1 LARYNP
7 NGTLDTTFGN
17 GGKVVTDPSP
27 SGAYNEIWDLALQPD
42 GRILAAGNIS
52 TSNDG
57 LFAVARY
64 NPHGTLDPYFCTNVI
79 ATSNRTVNTGDRAY
93 SVLVQPDGRIVLV
106 GGSSGGNSASHFA
119 LSRFESYGYLDY
131 SFGSGGTVLTDIPGN
146 YEQAFDATLQPDGK
160 IVAVGQVDRSGTFPS
175 VYDFALARYNPN
187 GSLDTSFGGGGFV
200 TTNFGG
206 NDQAEGVALSPDG
219 RIVVIGGGVTT
230 SNSTMYTVIADYNA
244 DGSLGNSYIGRNTGV
259 QGQALAIQPDGRV
272 VAVSSQNTAFG
283 GYVERYDPVL
293 LISGSDTVTVEDN
306 PNPVIQPDA
315 YDVSEDQTFNSSY
328 YYSGYSVLS
337 NDYSPNGSLTA
348 SLVTG
353 PSHGTLNL
361 NADGSFTYT
370 PAPNYNGPDSFVYQA
385 TDP

>member
-1 LARYNP
+1 PDTTFGGTGTVFTDVSGQSDRAHAVLIQPDGKILVGGTGGDGPHFFFVLARYNP
-7 NGTLDTTFGN
+7 NGSLDTTFGN
-17 GGKVVTDPSP
+17 GGKVVTHPRP
-27 SGAYNEIWDLALQPD
+27 SGPYNEIWDLALQAA
-42 GRILAAGNIS
+42 GRILAAGNVD
-52 TSNDG
+52 TGNDTK
-57 LFAVARY
+57 FAVARY
-64 NPHGTLDPYFCTNVI
+64 NPNGSLDTYFGSNGI
-79 ATSNRTVNTGDRAY
+79 ATSNPTVGGGDRAY

-106 GGSSGGNSASHFA
+106 GGSSGGNSVSHFA

-146 YEQAFDATLQPDGK
+146 YEQAFDAALQPDGK

-219 RIVVIGGGVTT
+219 RIVVTGGGVTT

-293 LISGSDTVTVEDN
+293 LITASDTVTVEDN
-306 PNPVIQPDA
+306 PNPVI
-315 YDVSEDQTFNSSY
+315 
-328 YYSGYSVLS
+328 
-337 NDYSPNGSLTA
+337 
-348 SLVTG
+348 
-353 PSHGTLNL
+353 
-361 NADGSFTYT
+361 
-370 PAPNYNGPDSFVYQA
+370 
-385 TDP
+385 